1 MNYPK
6 TYTTFKSTL
15 GKAFA
20 LLMLIGLLASCEKDD
35 SQRNNGPLA
44 SGYSILVNNGNV
56 LVSGFKSEN
65 GLFSTKYWI
74 NGQSA
79 ELSGY
84 NALLGNQTIY
94 RQAVDEQFRKVYK
107 YKDRNGVIQNYSFD
121 QGSGVEGGR
130 IFYYKNNSMVRMGN
144 DSIGA
149 LTSVSFHDDKPT
161 FAGSLGKMS
170 PGVSGGL
177 SFIPQ
182 TAFIWDGDSPLI
194 ELPLPKQSTLFWGVS
209 TVFSN
214 GSDEVYV
221 GGLCG
226 VPMYWKNSEPIVL
239 EERFGEAWQITKSGS
254 DVYAAGLI
262 NKYNSNS
269 TGHTACYWKN
279 GVLHELEDNAQAFGI
294 FIDGEDVY
302 VSGAVGNVPA
312 KYRPCYWKNGTRVD
326 LPM

>member
-20 LLMLIGLLASCEKDD
+20 LLTLIALLAGCEKDG
-35 SQRNNGPLA
+35 SQRSNDPLA

-56 LVSGFKSEN
+56 LVSGFKSNN
-65 GLFSTKYWI
+65 GAFSTKYWI

-79 ELSGY
+79 EQSGY
-84 NALLGNQTIY
+84 NALVKNQTIY
-94 RQAVDEQFRKVYK
+94 RQAVDEQFRNAYTYK
-107 YKDRNGVIQNYSFD
+107 GRDGVIQNYSFD
-121 QGSGVEGGR
+121 QGSGAEGGR

-144 DSIGA
+144 DSIGT

-177 SFIPQ
+177 SYVPQ
-182 TAFIWDGDSPLI
+182 TAFIWDGHSPLI
-194 ELPLPKQSTLFWGVS
+194 ELTLPEQSTLFWGVS

-214 GSDEVYV
+214 GFNEVYV

-226 VPMYWKNSEPIVL
+226 VPMYWQNTEPVVL
-239 EERFGEAWQITKSGS
+239 DARFGEVWQITKSGS
-254 DVYAAGLI
+254 DIYAAGLI

-294 FIDGEDVY
+294 FIDGEDIY
-302 VSGAVGNVPA
+302 VSGAVGGVPA